1 MKYAVAA
8 VFALAVVIVILTVR
22 QIALKK
28 ELENISSQLSEILK
42 GDTNALIT
50 VSTNNKSIKET
61 ALTLNEKIRE
71 LRKTELQL
79 KSKNDELRTAIT
91 NISHDLRT
99 PLTAICGY
107 LDLLKSEEKSDEV
120 DRCLGIIE
128 NRTEALKQL
137 TEEFFKYSLVAF
149 EEEKLKIEEIS
160 VNSALEE
167 SVAAFYGA
175 FKEKEIEPRI
185 SITERK
191 ITASLDKSALLR
203 IFANILSNALKY
215 SDGDLEILLN
225 DSGKIVFTNTAT
237 GLDEIQVGK
246 IFDRFY
252 TVENART
259 STGLGL
265 SIARSL
271 AERMGGKISASYGN
285 QKLSIIVDF
294 GEKNA
299 RESHA

>member
-1 MKYAVAA
+1 MKYAVA
-8 VFALAVVIVILTVR
+8 VILVLVIAALILR
-22 QIALKK
+22 QTALKK
-28 ELENISSQLSEILK
+28 ELQNISFQLDEILK

-50 VSTNNKSIKET
+50 VSTRDKSVKKT
-61 ALTLNEKIRE
+61 VLTLNEKIRQ

-107 LDLLKSEEKSDEV
+107 LDLLKGEDKSDEV
-120 DRCLGIIE
+120 NRCLGIIE

-137 TEEFFKYSLVAF
+137 TEELFKYSLVDF
-149 EEEKLKIEEIS
+149 EEEKLKFEELS
-160 VNSALEE
+160 LGGALEE

-175 FKEKEIEPRI
+175 FKEKGIEPKI
-185 SITERK
+185 SITEHK
-191 ITASLDKSALLR
+191 ITKSLDKTALLR

-215 SDGDLEILLN
+215 SDGDLEIILN
-225 DSGKIVFTNTAT
+225 DSGKIIFTNTAK

-271 AERMGGKISASYGN
+271 AQRMGGKISAEYSN
-285 QKLSIIVDF
+285 QKLSLIVDF
-294 GEKNA
+294 GAENDMT
-299 RESHA
+299 E

>member
-8 VFALAVVIVILTVR
+8 VLALAVVILFLTVR

-42 GDTNALIT
+42 GDTNVLIT

-265 SIARSL
+265 SIAKSL
-271 AERMGGKISASYGN
+271 AERMGGKISASYSN
-285 QKLSIIVDF
+285 QKLSVIVDF
-294 GEKNA
+294 GAENA
-299 RESHA
+299 QKAHS

>member
-8 VFALAVVIVILTVR
+8 VFVLAVIIFILEVR
-22 QIALKK
+22 LTALKK
-28 ELENISSQLSEILK
+28 ELKSINSQLEEILK

-50 VSTNNKSIKET
+50 VSTSNKAVKET
-61 ALTLNEKIRE
+61 ALALNEKIKE
-71 LRKTELQL
+71 LRKKELQL

-120 DRCLGIIE
+120 NRCLGIIE

-149 EEEKLKIEEIS
+149 EEDELKIEEIA
-160 VNSALEE
+160 VNGALEE

-175 FKEKEIEPRI
+175 FKEKGIEPQI
-185 SITERK
+185 SITERR
-191 ITASLDKSALLR
+191 IIRSLDKSALLR
-203 IFANILSNALKY
+203 IFSNILSNALKY
-215 SDGDLEILLN
+215 SDGDLEITLN
-225 DSGKIVFTNTAT
+225 DSGKIIFTNTAT

-265 SIARSL
+265 SISRSL

-285 QKLSIIVDF
+285 EKLSIIVDF
-294 GEKNA
+294 GAENA
-299 RESHA
+299 REAHA

>member
-8 VFALAVVIVILTVR
+8 VLALAVVIAVLAVRLT
-22 QIALKK
+22 ALKK
-28 ELENISSQLSEILK
+28 ELRSINSQLEEILK

-50 VSTNNKSIKET
+50 VSTNNKAVKET
-61 ALTLNEKIRE
+61 ALALNEKIRE
-71 LRKTELQL
+71 LRKKELQL

-120 DRCLGIIE
+120 NRCLGIIE

-149 EEEKLKIEEIS
+149 EEDELKIEELS
-160 VNSALEE
+160 VNGALEE
-167 SVAAFYGA
+167 SIAAFYGA
-175 FKEKEIEPRI
+175 FKEKGIEPQI
-185 SITERK
+185 SITDRK
-191 ITASLDKSALLR
+191 IIRSLDKSALLR

-215 SDGDLEILLN
+215 SDGDLEITLN
-225 DSGKIVFTNTAT
+225 DGGKIIFTNTAS

-252 TVENART
+252 TVENARI

-285 QKLSIIVDF
+285 EKLSIIVDF
-294 GEKNA
+294 GAENA
-299 RESHA
+299 REAHA

>member
-8 VFALAVVIVILTVR
+8 VLALSVVIVILTVR
-22 QIALKK
+22 QIVLKK
-28 ELENISSQLSEILK
+28 ELESIISQLSEILK

-50 VSTNNKSIKET
+50 VSTNNKSIKKT

-107 LDLLKSEEKSDEV
+107 LDLLKYEKKSNEV

-137 TEEFFKYSLVAF
+137 TEDFFKYSLVAS
-149 EEEKLKIEEIS
+149 EEDKMKIEEIS
-160 VNSALEE
+160 VNGALEE

-175 FKEKEIEPRI
+175 FKEKGIEPLI

-191 ITASLDKSALLR
+191 ITGSLDKSALLR
-203 IFANILSNALKY
+203 IFANILSNTLKY
-215 SDGDLEILLN
+215 SDGDLEIILN
-225 DSGKIVFTNTAT
+225 DSGKIIFTNTAT

-271 AERMGGKISASYGN
+271 AERMGGKISASYSN
-285 QKLSIIVDF
+285 KKLSVIVDF
-294 GEKNA
+294 GAENA
-299 RESHA
+299 QKAHS

>member
-8 VFALAVVIVILTVR
+8 ALVLAVVIVILAVR
-22 QIALKK
+22 LTALKK
-28 ELENISSQLSEILK
+28 ELKSINSQLDEILK

-50 VSTNNKSIKET
+50 VSTNKKAIKET
-61 ALTLNEKIRE
+61 ALALNEKIRE
-71 LRKTELQL
+71 LRKKELQL
-79 KSKNDELRTAIT
+79 KSKNYELRTAIT

-107 LDLLKSEEKSDEV
+107 LDLLKSEEKSEEV
-120 DRCLGIIE
+120 DRCLAIIE

-149 EEEKLKIEEIS
+149 EEEELKFEEIS
-160 VNSALEE
+160 VNGALEE
-167 SVAAFYGA
+167 SIAAFYGA
-175 FKEKEIEPRI
+175 FKEKRIEPQI
-185 SITERK
+185 SITECK
-191 ITASLDKSALLR
+191 IIRSLDKSALLR
-203 IFANILSNALKY
+203 IFSNILSNALKY
-215 SDGDLEILLN
+215 SDGDPEITLN
-225 DSGKIVFTNTAT
+225 DSGEIIFTNTAT

-294 GEKNA
+294 GAKNA

>member
-128 NRTEALKQL
+128 NRTE
-137 TEEFFKYSLVAF
+137 EFFKYSLVAF
-149 EEEKLKIEEIS
+149 EEDKMKIEEIS
-160 VNSALEE
+160 INGALEE

-175 FKEKEIEPRI
+175 FKEKGIEPLI

-191 ITASLDKSALLR
+191 ITRSLDKSALLR

-215 SDGDLEILLN
+215 SDGDLEIILN
-225 DSGKIVFTNTAT
+225 DSGKIIFTNTAT

-271 AERMGGKISASYGN
+271 TERMNGKISASYSN
-285 QKLSIIVDF
+285 EKLSVIVDF
-294 GEKNA
+294 GAENA
-299 RESHA
+299 QEAHS

>member
-8 VFALAVVIVILTVR
+8 VLALAVVIAVLAVRLT
-22 QIALKK
+22 ALKK
-28 ELENISSQLSEILK
+28 ELRSINSQLEEILK

-50 VSTNNKSIKET
+50 VSTNNKAVKET
-61 ALTLNEKIRE
+61 ALALNEKIRE
-71 LRKTELQL
+71 LRKKELQL

-120 DRCLGIIE
+120 NRCLGIIE

-149 EEEKLKIEEIS
+149 EEDELKIEELS
-160 VNSALEE
+160 VNGALEE
-167 SVAAFYGA
+167 SIAAFYGA
-175 FKEKEIEPRI
+175 FKEKGIEPQI
-185 SITERK
+185 SITDRK
-191 ITASLDKSALLR
+191 IIRSLDKSALLR

-215 SDGDLEILLN
+215 SDGDLEITLN
-225 DSGKIVFTNTAT
+225 DGGKIIFTNTAS

-285 QKLSIIVDF
+285 EKLSIIVDF
-294 GEKNA
+294 GAENA
-299 RESHA
+299 REAHA

>member
-8 VFALAVVIVILTVR
+8 VLVLAVVTVILAVR
-22 QIALKK
+22 LTALKK
-28 ELENISSQLSEILK
+28 ELRSINSQLEEILK

-50 VSTNNKSIKET
+50 VSTNNKAVKKT
-61 ALTLNEKIRE
+61 ALVLNEKIKE
-71 LRKTELQL
+71 LRKKELLL

-107 LDLLKSEEKSDEV
+107 LDLLKSEGKSDEV
-120 DRCLGIIE
+120 NRCLGIIE

-149 EEEKLKIEEIS
+149 EEDELKIEELS
-160 VNSALEE
+160 VNGALEE

-175 FKEKEIEPRI
+175 FKEKGIEPQI
-185 SITERK
+185 SITDRK
-191 ITASLDKSALLR
+191 IIRSLDKSALLR

-215 SDGDLEILLN
+215 SDGDLEITLN
-225 DSGKIVFTNTAT
+225 DSGKIIFTNTAT

-271 AERMGGKISASYGN
+271 AERMSGKISASYGN
-285 QKLSIIVDF
+285 EKLSIIVDF
-294 GEKNA
+294 GAENA
-299 RESHA
+299 REAHA

>member
-191 ITASLDKSALLR
+191 ITRSLDKSALLR

-215 SDGDLEILLN
+215 SDGDLEIILN
-225 DSGKIVFTNTAT
+225 DSGKIIFTNTAT

-265 SIARSL
+265 SIAKSL
-271 AERMGGKISASYGN
+271 AERMGGKISASYSN
-285 QKLSIIVDF
+285 QKLSVIVDF
-294 GEKNA
+294 GAENA
-299 RESHA
+299 QEAHS

>member
-8 VFALAVVIVILTVR
+8 VLALAVVTVILAVR
-22 QIALKK
+22 LTALKK
-28 ELENISSQLSEILK
+28 ELKSINSQLEEILK

-50 VSTNNKSIKET
+50 VSTSNKAVKET
-61 ALTLNEKIRE
+61 ALALNEKIKE
-71 LRKTELQL
+71 LRKKELQL

-120 DRCLGIIE
+120 NRCLGIIE

-149 EEEKLKIEEIS
+149 EEEELKIEELS
-160 VNSALEE
+160 VNGALEE

-175 FKEKEIEPRI
+175 FKEKGIEPQINITDRRI
-185 SITERK
+185 IR
-191 ITASLDKSALLR
+191 SLDKSALLR
-203 IFANILSNALKY
+203 IFSNILSNALKY
-215 SDGDLEILLN
+215 SGGDLEITLN
-225 DSGKIVFTNTAT
+225 DSGKIVFTNTAK

-271 AERMGGKISASYGN
+271 AERMGGKISASYSGE
-285 QKLSIIVDF
+285 KLSIIVDF
-294 GEKNA
+294 GVENA
-299 RESHA
+299 REAHA

>member
-8 VFALAVVIVILTVR
+8 VLVLAVVIVIPAVR
-22 QIALKK
+22 LAALKK
-28 ELENISSQLSEILK
+28 ELKSINSQLEEILK

-50 VSTNNKSIKET
+50 VSTSNKAVKET
-61 ALTLNEKIRE
+61 ALALNEKIKE
-71 LRKTELQL
+71 LRKKELQL

-120 DRCLGIIE
+120 NRCLGIIE

-149 EEEKLKIEEIS
+149 EEDELKIEEIS
-160 VNSALEE
+160 VNGALEE

-175 FKEKEIEPRI
+175 FKEKGIEPQI

-191 ITASLDKSALLR
+191 IIRSLDKSALLR
-203 IFANILSNALKY
+203 IFSNILSNALKY
-215 SDGDLEILLN
+215 SDGDLEITLN
-225 DSGKIVFTNTAT
+225 DSGKIIFTNTAK

-271 AERMGGKISASYGN
+271 AERMSGKISASYGN
-285 QKLSIIVDF
+285 EKLSIIVGF
-294 GEKNA
+294 GAENA
-299 RESHA
+299 PEAHA

>member
-1 MKYAVAA
+1 
-8 VFALAVVIVILTVR
+8 LAVRLIL
-22 QIALKK
+22 LKK
-28 ELENISSQLSEILK
+28 ELKSINSQLDEILK
-42 GDTNALIT
+42 GDTNAMIT
-50 VSTNNKSIKET
+50 VSSNNKAVKET
-61 ALTLNEKIRE
+61 ALALNEKIRE
-71 LRKTELQL
+71 LRKKELQL

-149 EEEKLKIEEIS
+149 EEFELKIEEIS
-160 VNSALEE
+160 VNGALEE
-167 SVAAFYGA
+167 SIAAFYGA
-175 FKEKEIEPRI
+175 FKEKGIEPQI
-185 SITERK
+185 NITEQK
-191 ITASLDKSALLR
+191 IIRSLDKSALLR
-203 IFANILSNALKY
+203 IFSNILSNALKY
-215 SDGDLEILLN
+215 SDGDLEITLN
-225 DSGKIVFTNTAT
+225 DSGKIIFTNTAT

-285 QKLSIIVDF
+285 EKLSVIVDF
-294 GEKNA
+294 GAENA
-299 RESHA
+299 REAHA

>member
-175 FKEKEIEPRI
+175 FKEKGIEPRI

-191 ITASLDKSALLR
+191 IMASLDKSALSR

-215 SDGDLEILLN
+215 SDGDLEIILN
-225 DSGKIVFTNTAT
+225 DSGKIIFTNTAT

-271 AERMGGKISASYGN
+271 TERMNGKISASYSN
-285 QKLSIIVDF
+285 KKLSVIVDF
-294 GEKNA
+294 GAENA
-299 RESHA
+299 QEAHS

>member
-1 MKYAVAA
+1 MKYAVA
-8 VFALAVVIVILTVR
+8 VILVLVIAALILR
-22 QIALKK
+22 QTALKK
-28 ELENISSQLSEILK
+28 ELQNISFQLDEILK

-50 VSTNNKSIKET
+50 VSTRDKSVKKMV
-61 ALTLNEKIRE
+61 LTLNEKIRQ

-107 LDLLKSEEKSDEV
+107 LDLLKGEKKSDEV

-137 TEEFFKYSLVAF
+137 TEELFKYSLVDF
-149 EEEKLKIEEIS
+149 EEEKLKFEEIS
-160 VNSALEE
+160 LGGALEE

-175 FKEKEIEPRI
+175 FKEKGIEPKI
-185 SITERK
+185 SITEHK
-191 ITASLDKSALLR
+191 IIKSLDKTALLR

-215 SDGDLEILLN
+215 SDSDLEIVLN
-225 DSGKIVFTNTAT
+225 NSGKIIFTNTAK

-271 AERMGGKISASYGN
+271 AQRMGGKISAEYSN
-285 QKLSIIVDF
+285 QKLSVIVDF
-294 GEKNA
+294 GEENA
-299 RESHA
+299 ITE